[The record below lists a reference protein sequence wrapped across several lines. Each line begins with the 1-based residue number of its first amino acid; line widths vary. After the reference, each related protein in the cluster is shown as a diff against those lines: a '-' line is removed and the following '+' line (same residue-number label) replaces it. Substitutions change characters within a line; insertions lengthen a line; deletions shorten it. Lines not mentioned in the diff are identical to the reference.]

1 MNGYLAALF
10 DPSMPFV
17 RNALAAGLLA
27 AILFGTLGAVV
38 TVKRIAGLAGA
49 ISHAVLGGI
58 GMAIYLSAKGIVPG
72 LPPIVGALLF
82 ALLSAAIIGF
92 VSLKAKQRED
102 TVINALWAIG
112 MSVGVLFIAKTPGY
126 ADPMSYL
133 FGNILLVSTR
143 DLVLLAILDALVVF
157 LAWRY
162 YPHIEASAFDE
173 EFARVRGVPIDAV
186 FLVILAVTAVAVVLL
201 QTFVGIVMVIAMLTL
216 PSGTAGFAARNLA
229 GMMVGGTILSALFT
243 VTGLAASWALDM
255 PAGAVVVV
263 IAGASFLVVSAIR
276 TFGLRRS
283 GSGSATTR
291 GAARGIARGIARGFA
306 RGKGKRL

>member
-1 MNGYLAALF
+1 MNGYIDALL
-10 DPSMPFV
+10 DPAMPFV
-17 RNALAAGLLA
+17 RNALMAGLLSA
-27 AILFGTLGAVV
+27 VLFGTLGAVV

-58 GMAIYLSAKGIVPG
+58 GMALYLAAKGIAPG
-72 LPPIVGALLF
+72 MPPIAGAMVF
-82 ALLSAAIIGF
+82 AVLAAAIIGF

-133 FGNILLVSTR
+133 FGNILLVSGR
-143 DLVLLAILDALVVF
+143 DLVLLAVLDAVVVF

-162 YPHIEASAFDE
+162 YPQIEASAFDE
-173 EFARVRGVPIDAV
+173 EFAKVRGVPTVAI
-186 FLVILAVTAVAVVLL
+186 FLATLAVTAVAVVLL

-216 PSGTAGFAARNLA
+216 PSGTAGFAAKNLA
-229 GMMVGGTILSALFT
+229 AMMIAGTVLSAVFT
-243 VTGLAASWALDM
+243 VGGLAASWALDM

-263 IAGASFLVVSAIR
+263 IAGAAFLTVSAVVGIR
-276 TFGLRRS
+276 TGRKK
-283 GSGSATTR
+283 A
-291 GAARGIARGIARGFA
+291 
-306 RGKGKRL
+306 

>member
-1 MNGYLAALF
+1 MSGYLTALV
-10 DPSMPFV
+10 DPAMPFV
-17 RNALAAGLLA
+17 RNALVAGLLSA
-27 AILFGTLGAVV
+27 VLFGTLGAVV

-58 GMAIYLSAKGIVPG
+58 GMALYLSAKGIVPN
-72 LPPIVGALLF
+72 LPPIAGAMVF
-82 ALLSAAIIGF
+82 AVISAAIIGF

-133 FGNILLVSTR
+133 FGNILLVSGR
-143 DLVLLAILDALVVF
+143 DLVLLAILDAIVVF

-162 YPHIEASAFDE
+162 YPQIEASAFDE
-173 EFARVRGVPIDAV
+173 EFAKVRGVPTDAI
-186 FLVILAVTAVAVVLL
+186 FLATLAVTAVAVVLL

-216 PSGTAGFAARNLA
+216 PSGTAGYAARNLA
-229 GMMVGGTILSALFT
+229 AMMVGGTVLSAVFT
-243 VTGLAASWALDM
+243 VGGLAASWALDM

-263 IAGASFLVVSAIR
+263 IAGAAFLSVSAAV
-276 TFGLRRS
+276 GLRS
-283 GSGSATTR
+283 GKTR
-291 GAARGIARGIARGFA
+291 TAKPL
-306 RGKGKRL
+306 GKKKA

>member
-1 MNGYLAALF
+1 MGGYMQALF
-10 DPSMPFV
+10 DPAMPFV
-17 RNALAAGLLA
+17 RNALFAGLLSA
-27 AILFGTLGAVV
+27 VLFGTLGAVV

-58 GMAIYLSAKGIVPG
+58 GMALYLASKGILPG
-72 LPPIVGALLF
+72 LPPMVGALAF
-82 ALLSAAIIGF
+82 ALVAAAVIGF

-143 DLVLLAILDALVVF
+143 DLALLAVLDAIVLLLV
-157 LAWRY
+157 WRFY
-162 YPHIEASAFDE
+162 RQIEASAFDE
-173 EFARVRGVPIDAV
+173 EFARVRGVRTDAV
-186 FLVILAVTAVAVVLL
+186 FLAILAVTAVAVVLL

-229 GMMVGGTILSALFT
+229 AMMVGGTVLAAVFT
-243 VTGLAASWALDM
+243 VSGLAASWALDM

-263 IAGASFLVVSAIR
+263 IAGAVFLGVSGAAAIR
-276 TFGLRRS
+276 ARNGASRRREQARANEKR
-283 GSGSATTR
+283 GSALTQE
-291 GAARGIARGIARGFA
+291 APEEKA
-306 RGKGKRL
+306 